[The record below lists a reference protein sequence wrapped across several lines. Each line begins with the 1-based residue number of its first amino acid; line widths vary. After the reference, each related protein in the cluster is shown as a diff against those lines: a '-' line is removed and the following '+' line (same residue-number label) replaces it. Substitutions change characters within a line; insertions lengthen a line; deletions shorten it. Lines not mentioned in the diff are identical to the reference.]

1 MMSVLLR
8 LIRVRNLRAQEQ
20 LEKQLVELNLDLP
33 AFVDTVDIAL
43 IAADT
48 VDIASFI
55 SIFPINYIYTYQS

>member
-1 MMSVLLR
+1 MMSVLLQ

>member
-20 LEKQLVELNLDLP
+20 LEKQLVELNLDSP
-33 AFVDTVDIAL
+33 AFVDTVGIAL

-48 VDIASFI
+48 VDTAYFLFLSFR
-55 SIFPINYIYTYQS
+55 

>member
-1 MMSVLLR
+1 MMSALLQ